1 MVKVV
6 NKAPSMLSIYRKAV
20 LKKNKPGFKAGDA
33 LPELAWQLP
42 KHKIHAKHL
51 RRYNAVCR
59 LPQGEYLSATYPQ
72 IIAFPLQL
80 SMLLDKRFPF
90 ALLGMV
96 HLRNQ
101 ISVLKPIYRKSE
113 LGITVSIGEQ
123 RVVAKGVE
131 VDINTEVTADGELSW
146 TGVATMLARCKTDV
160 KATDKNTKKV
170 AAEPLACN
178 RQSWSLAS
186 NLGRRYG
193 RASGDLNPIHIA
205 ALSAKA
211 FGFKRHIAHGM
222 WSKARCLAALDGQL
236 MAAPY
241 QVDVRF
247 KLPIF
252 LPGKVQFFQRSQ
264 VTKEQAQIEFE
275 LWDKNGKKPHLSG
288 VISSL

>member
-6 NKAPSMLSIYRKAV
+6 KKSPSMLSVYRQAV

-33 LPELAWQLP
+33 LPELAWQLA
-42 KHKIHAKHL
+42 KHTVNTKHL

-59 LPQGEYLSATYPQ
+59 LPQADYLPATYPQ

-80 SMLLDKRFPF
+80 GMLLDKHFPF

-96 HLRNQ
+96 HVRNQ
-101 ISVLKPIYRKSE
+101 ISVLKPIHRKAE
-113 LGITVSIGEQ
+113 LGITVSIAEQ
-123 RVVAKGVE
+123 RVVEKGVE
-131 VDINTEVTADGELSW
+131 LDINTEVTADGELSW
-146 TGVATMLARCKTDV
+146 TGVATMLARCKTEV
-160 KATDKNTKKV
+160 VAGDKKPT
-170 AAEPLACN
+170 AEPLNCN
-178 RQSWSLAS
+178 RQTWALAT
-186 NLGRRYG
+186 NLGRCYG

-222 WSKARCLAALDGQL
+222 WTKARCLAALDGQL

-252 LPGKVQFFQRSQ
+252 LPAKVQYFQRDSVRQ
-264 VTKEQAQIEFE
+264 EQSRIEFE
-275 LWDKNGKKPHLSG
+275 VWDKEGKKPHLAGS
-288 VISSL
+288 VSSL